1 MIRSPNPAR
10 LATLLPLPL
19 IERLA
24 RMAFHQVLARHK
36 GLLERLDG
44 HMSKRFAFL
53 ATDIDLAFV
62 ICPADRS
69 VRVMRSSELPRN
81 GLRAP
86 HASVSGPLPVLLSLL
101 EGSSDGD
108 AEFFVRALTVSGDME
123 AVLALRNAL
132 DDADI
137 DLPGDLGAMAG
148 PLSPLAAR
156 VGRAVRSAVLG
167 ARSWS

>member
-1 MIRSPNPAR
+1 MIRPPNPTR
-10 LATLLPLPL
+10 LAALLPLPL

-24 RMAFHQVLARHK
+24 RMAFHQVLARHE
-36 GLLERLDG
+36 GLLARLDG
-44 HMSKRFAFL
+44 HLGKRCGFL
-53 ATDIDLAFV
+53 ATDVDLAFV
-62 ICPADRS
+62 ICPANRS
-69 VRVMRSSELPRN
+69 LQAMRGSELQRT

-86 HASVSGPLPVLLSLL
+86 HALVSGPLPVLLSLL

-108 AEFFVRALTVSGDME
+108 AEFFVRALVVSGDME

-137 DLPGDLGAMAG
+137 DLPADLVALAG

-156 VGRAVRSAVLG
+156 VATAVRSAMLEDR
-167 ARSWS
+167 AWN

>member
-1 MIRSPNPAR
+1 MTRAQNIAR
-10 LATLLPLPL
+10 LAALLPLPL

-24 RMAFHQVLARHK
+24 RIAFHQVLSRHPALLAR
-36 GLLERLDG
+36 LEG
-44 HMSKRFAFL
+44 HMNKRYAFL
-53 ATDIDLAFV
+53 ATDLDLAFV
-62 ICPADRS
+62 ISPVSRS
-69 VRVMRSSELPRN
+69 LSVMHGRNLPKT

-86 HASVSGPLPVLLSLL
+86 HATVRGPLRVLLSLL
-101 EGSSDGD
+101 EGSADGD

-137 DLPGDLGAMAG
+137 DLPDDLGALAG

-156 VGRAVRSAVLG
+156 L
-167 ARSWS
+167 ARSIRSMVLEAKPWN